1 MTIRRVIPFTTATVV
16 DDGLGTVT
24 MVTLVE
30 DAVGTEKS
38 KWREHVSN
46 RMYTRMYAH
55 TTHTHMHLLVLSP
68 TPCCN
73 EGEDIT
79 TKKSWTIIAYKWLH

>member
-1 MTIRRVIPFTTATVV
+1 MTIRGGIPFTTATVV

-46 RMYTRMYAH
+46 CMYARMYAHTHAH
-55 TTHTHMHLLVLSP
+55 TTHTHASAGIVTHPLL
-68 TPCCN
+68 
-73 EGEDIT
+73 
-79 TKKSWTIIAYKWLH
+79 